1 MSTSPQLSF
10 KQDSIV
16 WVWDSTW
23 LPAVVVHCTRMGCLL
38 VRLEHGVTFSVTM
51 ADLVP
56 RDPACRGGD
65 IPSAGTRRSNIAGHQ
80 QKGVKRHEPRRLP
93 RSSID
98 GTV

>member
-1 MSTSPQLSF
+1 MSTSAEMSF

-23 LPAVVVHCTRMGCLL
+23 LLAVVVHRAWRDCLL
-38 VRLEHGVTFSVTM
+38 VRLEHGVTFSVTV

-65 IPSAGTRRSNIAGHQ
+65 IPSVGTR
-80 QKGVKRHEPRRLP
+80 VVPRRAAVAA
-93 RSSID
+93 RDS
-98 GTV
+98 